1 MGALTNSLPEVSS
14 GREEPVSVTLDT
26 DFSVGSSLS
35 EEFTEE
41 DTSFNDCLVSFAN
54 SDVLF
59 VNNGVSSSVFAGD
72 EGTATISVDVGCS
85 IGEFSK
91 LATTA
96 CKKCA
101 R

>member
-72 EGTATISVDVGCS
+72 EGTVTISEVVRCS
-85 IGEFSK
+85 VEEFSK
-91 LATTA
+91 LATTV
-96 CKKCA
+96 CKNCA